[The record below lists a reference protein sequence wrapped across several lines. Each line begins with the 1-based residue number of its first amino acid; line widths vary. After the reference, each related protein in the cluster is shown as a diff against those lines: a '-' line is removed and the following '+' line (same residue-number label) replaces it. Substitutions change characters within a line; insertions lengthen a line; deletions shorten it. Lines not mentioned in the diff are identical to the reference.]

1 MKVLLDTCAFLWIT
15 TDDAQLSESARQIFK
30 NPNNEI
36 FLSSVSAWEIIV
48 KNGIGKLPLPSLADE
63 FIASQRIKHEIDS
76 LPLTE
81 KAVFHLNKLPNHHKD
96 PFDRMLICQA
106 IEHDLTILT
115 SDSLIVQ
122 YPVNTVW

>member
-15 TDDAQLSESARQIFK
+15 TDDEQLSETARQIFK
-30 NPNNEI
+30 NPNNDI

-48 KNGIGKLPLPSLADE
+48 KNSIGKLPLPTISEE
-63 FIASQRIKHEIDS
+63 FIELQRIKHEIDT

-81 KAVFHLNKLPNHHKD
+81 KAVFHLNKLPNYHKD

-106 IEHDLTILT
+106 IEHGLTILT
-115 SDSLIVQ
+115 CDGLIVQ
-122 YPVNTVW
+122 YPVNTAW

>member
-1 MKVLLDTCAFLWIT
+1 VKVLLDTCAFLWIT

-122 YPVNTVW
+122 YPVNTAW

>member
-1 MKVLLDTCAFLWIT
+1 VKVLLDTCAFLWIT

>member
-1 MKVLLDTCAFLWIT
+1 MLDTCAFLCIT
-15 TDDAQLSESARQIFK
+15 TDDEQLSETARQIFK

-48 KNGIGKLPLPSLADE
+48 KNSIGKLPLPLTAEE
-63 FIASQRIKHEIDS
+63 FIALQRTKHEIDS

-81 KAVFHLNKLPNHHKD
+81 KAVFHLNKLPNYHKD

-106 IEHDLTILT
+106 IEHNLTILT
-115 SDSLIVQ
+115 CDALIVQ